1 MTMLKKRSYT
11 WKDLVRIGA
20 GLVMLILGIVGLVLP
35 VLQGVLFLIV
45 AAFLLAPYS
54 RTIRRGLAWSKR
66 RFPRL
71 HTRADYFRNKYFPG
85 KDED

>member
-1 MTMLKKRSYT
+1 MTMPKKRRYT

-54 RTIRRGLAWSKR
+54 RTIRRCLEWSKH
-66 RFPRL
+66 RFPSL
-71 HTRADYFRNKYFPG
+71 HTRADHVRNKYFPG
-85 KDED
+85 KNED